1 MNLLD
6 FSQKSVSSDTFPLT
20 ILWPAS
26 APVAVLGD
34 QWTRRPGGLIEA
46 VYQDADELRL
56 ALTITQ
62 WIREPKPTRQQST
75 LLPVG
80 ENYYTQ

>member
-6 FSQKSVSSDTFPLT
+6 FSQKKVFSDTFPLT

-46 VYQDADELRL
+46 VYQDAEELRL

-62 WIREPKPTRQQST
+62 WIREPKPTRQQAS
-75 LLPVG
+75 LLPIR
-80 ENYYTQ
+80 ESYYAE

>member
-6 FSQKSVSSDTFPLT
+6 FSQKSVLSDTFPLT

-34 QWTRRPGGLIEA
+34 QWTRRAEGLIEA

-62 WIREPKPTRQQST
+62 WIREQKPTRQQAA
-75 LLPVG
+75 LLPVR
-80 ENYYTQ
+80 ENYYAE